1 MCSLTCLDDIDT
13 YILYTSIDLLGHKF
27 GGNDMNA
34 LDALSILRSEGRGG
48 RHGIAAMGS
57 NDFLIRL
64 KSTK

>member
-1 MCSLTCLDDIDT
+1 
-13 YILYTSIDLLGHKF
+13 
-27 GGNDMNA
+27 MNA